1 MSAVAYQYSCRS
13 VVVTDGSCEE
23 SDGSCEES
31 DTVRLVVVL
40 ERQNRLSSAPRHA
53 EPSDRHHP

>member
-1 MSAVAYQYSCRS
+1 MSAVAYRYACRS
-13 VVVTDGSCEE
+13 VVVT
-23 SDGSCEES
+23 DGSCEES